1 MTVDACSLKGRRP
14 RNEDSYLVAEGECG
28 RMRVD
33 LFHHDAAD
41 GYEFSA
47 NLPDGTLLLVVADG
61 VGGAP
66 NGEDAS
72 FIASTHFLDN
82 LDGAWGDG
90 LDARGAIL
98 SAARRTSDE
107 VSMAYPGS
115 ASTIVG
121 LLFVGN
127 RCWAFNAGDSR
138 CVADDNGDV
147 FVTRDHVLEEGSNA
161 ITSYMGA
168 QDPDVRIHE
177 FPIPPSRAV
186 LFSDGLQP
194 CLPASARSI
203 LDYPGTASS
212 LCSEALESGST
223 DNITCI
229 IYRE

>member
-1 MTVDACSLKGRRP
+1 MNIDACSLKGRRP
-14 RNEDSYLVAEGECG
+14 GNEDSYLIAEAEAG

-33 LFHHDAAD
+33 MFHHDAAD

-47 NLPDGTLLLVVADG
+47 NLPDGTLLLIVADG

-72 FIASTHFLDN
+72 YIASTHFLDN
-82 LDGAWGDG
+82 LDGYWGDG
-90 LDARGAIL
+90 GDAPSAIL
-98 SAARRTSDE
+98 SAARSTSSS
-107 VSMAYPGS
+107 VSVAFPGS

-138 CVADDNGDV
+138 CVADDGGEV

-168 QDPDVRIHE
+168 RDPDVRIHE
-177 FPIPPSRAV
+177 FSIPPSRAV

-203 LDYPGTASS
+203 LDYPGTASA
-212 LCSEALESGST
+212 LCHKAFECGST